1 MIFLQSFWR
10 RRRVPPVTGLNFGTQ
25 NGTPDF
31 TLRIQ
36 NSLKYTQS
44 DKGEAA
50 VFFAQEGGTGLKA
63 RILIKPAGT
72 TSYGDPTFTF
82 NQAASSTSIIR
93 DGGCSSLLLITV
105 EI

>member
-50 VFFAQEGGTGLKA
+50 VSFAQEGGTG
-63 RILIKPAGT
+63 PQ
-72 TSYGDPTFTF
+72 YPTLSRG
-82 NQAASSTSIIR
+82 A
-93 DGGCSSLLLITV
+93 
-105 EI
+105 